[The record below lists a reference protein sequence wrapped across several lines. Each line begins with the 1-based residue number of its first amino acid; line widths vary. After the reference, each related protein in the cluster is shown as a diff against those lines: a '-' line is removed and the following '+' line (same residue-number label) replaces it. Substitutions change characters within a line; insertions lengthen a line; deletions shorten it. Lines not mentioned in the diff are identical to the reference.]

1 MTHAPLRHPADVAC
15 GGVLAS
21 FKAGERHTRE
31 PKGADMNP
39 NLNWGQHRAADLL
52 AEAERDRQAR
62 QAQRQARQPAAW
74 NLLRFLLPARR
85 PRLI

>member
-1 MTHAPLRHPADVAC
+1 
-15 GGVLAS
+15 
-21 FKAGERHTRE
+21 
-31 PKGADMNP
+31 MNP